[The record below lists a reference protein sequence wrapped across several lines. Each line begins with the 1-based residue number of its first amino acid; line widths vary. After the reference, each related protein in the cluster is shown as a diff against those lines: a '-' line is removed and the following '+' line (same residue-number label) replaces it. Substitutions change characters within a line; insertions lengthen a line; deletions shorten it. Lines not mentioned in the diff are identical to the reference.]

1 MFIRSSIGY
10 VMYTDF
16 LTVCIC
22 CLRLVKLFVSVVHV
36 YCEWTACMARSWSQ
50 CILVKGKTS
59 PILVTERL
67 ARSWSRR
74 ILVKGKTSPVL
85 VTKRLAQS
93 WSQCILTEIYFNS
106 ANILSSQ
113 LFVALSIC
121 VQNDDIFLLFITHFC
136 QIWQLSFYIDSD
148 IFIVLLTTINITSRF
163 PCCTVKTGA

>member
-50 CILVKGKTS
+50 C
-59 PILVTERL
+59 
-67 ARSWSRR
+67 